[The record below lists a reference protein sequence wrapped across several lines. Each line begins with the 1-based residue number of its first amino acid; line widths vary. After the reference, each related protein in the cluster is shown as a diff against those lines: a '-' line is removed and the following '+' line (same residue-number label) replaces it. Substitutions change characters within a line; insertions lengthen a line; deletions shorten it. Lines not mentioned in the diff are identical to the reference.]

1 MDSHLLIL
9 IVFSEE
15 SATISYRL
23 GIGMIPDDED
33 TRDFDDTNETSLQP
47 VTDLTGED
55 EPSNDD
61 EGIPSQTTTD
71 ISSMLEQDSNREVK

>member
-1 MDSHLLIL
+1 
-9 IVFSEE
+9 
-15 SATISYRL
+15 
-23 GIGMIPDDED
+23 MIPDDED
-33 TRDFDDTNETSLQP
+33 TRDFDDTTDSSLQP
-47 VTDLTGED
+47 VTDLTGVV

>member
-1 MDSHLLIL
+1 MIFF
-9 IVFSEE
+9 VFSEE

-33 TRDFDDTNETSLQP
+33 TRDFDDTNESSLQP
-47 VTDLTGED
+47 VTDLAGVD

-71 ISSMLEQDSNREVK
+71 ISSMLEQDSNQDVK

>member
-1 MDSHLLIL
+1 MNSNLLIL

-33 TRDFDDTNETSLQP
+33 TRDFDDTNESSLQR
-47 VTDLTGED
+47 VTDLTGVD

-71 ISSMLEQDSNREVK
+71 ISSMLEQDSNQEVK